1 MKERS
6 SFASYLSLNKV
17 KGWLIEMADERVI
30 NKILSEYENLR
41 IAAANERKERIEN
54 VYKKFPEIK
63 EIDAEINSIGFQNM
77 NYFLTLPEKKD

>member
-1 MKERS
+1 
-6 SFASYLSLNKV
+6 
-17 KGWLIEMADERVI
+17 MADERVI

-63 EIDAEINSIGFQNM
+63 EIDAEINRLGFQNM
-77 NYFLTLPEKKD
+77 NNILTHPEKKDE